1 MEKIKVIL
9 DWVLKICNILLLYIP
24 RLISL
29 LTPKGR
35 EKQQERKINRSIKK
49 QEKLE
54 RKLNK

>member
-24 RLISL
+24 RLLSL
-29 LTPKGR
+29 LTPKGKER
-35 EKQQERKINRSIKK
+35 QEERKVEKEIKR